1 MMILETR
8 FKTSKSRKEYEESQ
22 KPHKYAEM
30 PGLKWKIYAFND
42 EKSMATGIYLFD
54 DVQAMN
60 YHMSYLR
67 ERADKSDHVSDLEM
81 IVWDVQEALSKITG
95 API

>member
-22 KPHKYAEM
+22 NPYKYAEM
-30 PGLKWKIYAFND
+30 PGFRWKIYGFND

-60 YHMSYLR
+60 SHMAYLR
-67 ERADKSDHVSDLEM
+67 ERANKSDHVSDLEM